1 MSRKLYRCLEREQYT
16 QFKILFKKKLRFETK
31 YFVVNTESNTTTVF
45 HHGNQIIYPYI
56 IYPDQSILYESEFIN
71 EMNELMTHIMLQNDT
86 QLIKFVLQSG
96 FKFNNEHMLIAAKN
110 GNIQVLNEFYY
121 QGYQIKDNVISM
133 AMINNKFKVIL
144 WALDH
149 VKEISISVFVLAFIR
164 YKEVLNVLINRYH
177 EQLCQNRELYKELET
192 LITRYGE
199 DHLDIILKQLIDM
212 CEFNSREHPI
222 CYQIKNKTWRKEMIQ
237 RELKD
242 KYEID
247 TTVIKCIIDFL

>member
-45 HHGNQIIYPYI
+45 YKGNQILYPYI
-56 IYPDQSILYESEFIN
+56 MYPDQSIQYETEFIE
-71 EMNELMTHIMLQNDT
+71 EMNQLMTHIMLQNDT

-96 FKFNNEHMLIAAKN
+96 FKFNSEHMLIAAKN

-121 QGYQIKDNVISM
+121 QGYEIKDSVIST
-133 AMINNKFKVIL
+133 AMINNRVKVIL
-144 WALDH
+144 WALEH
-149 VKEISISVFVLAFIR
+149 VKEISNSVFVLAFMR
-164 YKEVLNVLINRYH
+164 YKEVLNLLINKYQD
-177 EQLCQNRELYKELET
+177 QLCQNQELYQELET
-192 LITRYGE
+192 LLTRYGE
-199 DHLDIILKQLIDM
+199 DHVDDTLKQLIDR
-212 CEFNSREHPI
+212 CLFNSREHPI
-222 CYQIKNKTWRKEMIQ
+222 CYHIKNRTWRKEMIQ
-237 RELKD
+237 KELKD